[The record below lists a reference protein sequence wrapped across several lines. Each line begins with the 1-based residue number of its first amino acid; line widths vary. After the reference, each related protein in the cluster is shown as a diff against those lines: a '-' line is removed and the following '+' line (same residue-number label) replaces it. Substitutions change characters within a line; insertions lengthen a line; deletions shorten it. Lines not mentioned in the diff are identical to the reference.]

1 MFCFLFAAG
10 AAAQGRTI
18 DVRPAGRE
26 LLEVN
31 PREIAATTLRITNN
45 SDKEY
50 EFIANVELPQGWMLI
65 TEDFPFYLRP
75 NEIATKPLNFFIP
88 ETTPAGTYK
97 VIYSVRARKY
107 PSIYDSYTVDVVVL
121 PCERL
126 EVKLSEVPQFVIA
139 GREYKVG
146 FLVTNASSTA
156 NTISINID
164 SGENIPFSLDSSLFS
179 LPAGQSRP
187 VTVTIKPQ
195 AELAGVLKYRLQL
208 TAQIIQ
214 NGSPGISANTAYSTE
229 IIPCVTKADNLADVI
244 ALNAAIGK
252 LNRNNKT
259 AAAPSP
265 VLVKKQTL
273 PEPAVQQEQKSYQ
286 PVAAVPDIFDDLDRN
301 DVPKKKMLVTVIA

>member
-1 MFCFLFAAG
+1 
-10 AAAQGRTI
+10 
-18 DVRPAGRE
+18 
-26 LLEVN
+26 
-31 PREIAATTLRITNN
+31 
-45 SDKEY
+45 
-50 EFIANVELPQGWMLI
+50 
-65 TEDFPFYLRP
+65 
-75 NEIATKPLNFFIP
+75 
-88 ETTPAGTYK
+88 
-97 VIYSVRARKY
+97 
-107 PSIYDSYTVDVVVL
+107 
-121 PCERL
+121 
-126 EVKLSEVPQFVIA
+126 
-139 GREYKVG
+139 
-146 FLVTNASSTA
+146 
-156 NTISINID
+156 
-164 SGENIPFSLDSSLFS
+164 
-179 LPAGQSRP
+179 
-187 VTVTIKPQ
+187 
-195 AELAGVLKYRLQL
+195 LAGVLKYRLQL